1 MLTTQ
6 QFADLCDT
14 TKKTIL
20 YYDRIGLLKPVMLSN
35 NSRKYEIKQV
45 LHFQKIVLLK
55 SFGFSLDE
63 IKEIIQSNDFNQIFN
78 NRKQKLEQ
86 QQEKLSQKLRLVQK
100 YLHNL
105 KNKQFLINPKVK
117 TVGPYRY
124 YAIRRVGRYV
134 DINRFDQE
142 LSKLINDTKFKRI
155 YFTIF
160 HTLTYAPDQC
170 DMTVAALIEEKD
182 PKQYPQTEIK
192 LVPKQKVVS
201 YAHVGSYRYL
211 SYVWQFLGKFVQDK
225 KFCPNPDYPDREFYR
240 IGGLVEKNE
249 DKLVTELQVPIK

>member
-86 QQEKLSQKLRLVQK
+86 
-100 YLHNL
+100 
-105 KNKQFLINPKVK
+105 
-117 TVGPYRY
+117 
-124 YAIRRVGRYV
+124 
-134 DINRFDQE
+134 
-142 LSKLINDTKFKRI
+142 
-155 YFTIF
+155 
-160 HTLTYAPDQC
+160 
-170 DMTVAALIEEKD
+170 
-182 PKQYPQTEIK
+182 
-192 LVPKQKVVS
+192 
-201 YAHVGSYRYL
+201 
-211 SYVWQFLGKFVQDK
+211 
-225 KFCPNPDYPDREFYR
+225 
-240 IGGLVEKNE
+240 
-249 DKLVTELQVPIK
+249 